1 MSPFLCAAYAP
12 GAAYVAGCRGP
23 PATLLHCLLALSSPL
38 TVELVMPMHSF
49 CKFLSPFWMV
59 DNETTLTFTDEVGN
73 GVTSLWHTV
82 RLVLLSSPISSPF
95 IHFRTP
101 SHVPRLPTPFSPHFF
116 LALPHTSRPGLS
128 TEPFYP
134 SSCPPTHFL
143 SSNSLDDIFRPPSLS
158 LTPPP
163 PFTLILSHYDYKFT
177 SLLPLSLTLSH
188 LPPFPTPPASHSF
201 TVFGYCP

>member
-1 MSPFLCAAYAP
+1 MPRTTGYSITLSL
-12 GAAYVAGCRGP
+12 G
-23 PATLLHCLLALSSPL
+23 TLLTTDGRACYANALIL
-38 TVELVMPMHSF
+38 QIFVSF
-49 CKFLSPFWMV
+49 L
-59 DNETTLTFTDEVGN
+59 VGN

-143 SSNSLDDIFRPPSLS
+143 SSNFLDDIFRPPSLS

-163 PFTLILSHYDYKFT
+163 PYTLILSHYDYKFT

>member
-1 MSPFLCAAYAP
+1 M
-12 GAAYVAGCRGP
+12 
-23 PATLLHCLLALSSPL
+23 
-38 TVELVMPMHSF
+38 
-49 CKFLSPFWMV
+49 
-59 DNETTLTFTDEVGN
+59 
-73 GVTSLWHTV
+73 TSLWHTV

-101 SHVPRLPTPFSPHFF
+101 SQVPRLPTPFSPHFF

-158 LTPPP
+158 LTPPSLLRLLMPSSYHIMIINSHPCCHSPSLSPTCP
-163 PFTLILSHYDYKFT
+163 PFQRRQLRIVLRFLDTAPELGL
-177 SLLPLSLTLSH
+177 LLPLL
-188 LPPFPTPPASHSF
+188 
-201 TVFGYCP
+201 